1 MRVKSN
7 RGGARVSQVPQAHQA
22 SGAAKAYAGGDVD
35 DPRARNITDASVSK
49 PAVGV
54 YCVDVE
60 GGAINVV
67 GSIDSSANGQLTA
80 SVLLNTGPSDKEV
93 EVETYDSAGA
103 AADRPFYI
111 LVN

>member
-1 MRVKSN
+1 VL
-7 RGGARVSQVPQAHQA
+7 
-22 SGAAKAYAGGDVD
+22 AGGDVD
-35 DPRARNITDASVSK
+35 DPRARAITDASVSK

-54 YCVDVE
+54 YCIDVE

-67 GSIDSSANGQLTA
+67 GNIDSSANGQLTA
-80 SVLLNTGPSDKEV
+80 SVLLNTCPSGKEV
-93 EVETYDSAGA
+93 EVKTYDSAGV